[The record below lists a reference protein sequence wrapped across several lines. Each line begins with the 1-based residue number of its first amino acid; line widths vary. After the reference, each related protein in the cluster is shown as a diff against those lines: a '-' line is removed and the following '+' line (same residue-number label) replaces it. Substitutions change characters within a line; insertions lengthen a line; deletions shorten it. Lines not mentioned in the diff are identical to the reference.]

1 MSERCAL
8 NLFLIGEVIIRG
20 KVEGALTNTWTT
32 GVFLDRIIVHASIP
46 AWEMPLTEE
55 PGRRQS
61 MGLQESDMT

>member
-20 KVEGALTNTWTT
+20 KVEGELTNTWTT
-32 GVFLDRIIVHASIP
+32 GVFLDRIIVHASIL
-46 AWEMPLTEE
+46 AWEIPLTE